1 MQVLH
6 QPEKGVQRADVHV
19 SLGLTEL
26 KLMHAKWIL
35 DQYLYFCRQNEN
47 ILNGF
52 KATRIT
58 EVVEAAN
65 TMLERIENPWREQ

>member
-6 QPEKGVQRADVHV
+6 QPEKGVQRAEVQV

-26 KLMHAKWIL
+26 KVMHAKWIL
-35 DQYLYFCRQNEN
+35 DQYL
-47 ILNGF
+47 NGF

-58 EVVEAAN
+58 EAVEAAN
-65 TMLERIENPWREQ
+65 TMLERIENP

>member
-6 QPEKGVQRADVHV
+6 QPKKGVQRADVQV

-26 KLMHAKWIL
+26 KLMHTKWIL

-58 EVVEAAN
+58 EAVEAAN
-65 TMLERIENPWREQ
+65 TMLERIENP